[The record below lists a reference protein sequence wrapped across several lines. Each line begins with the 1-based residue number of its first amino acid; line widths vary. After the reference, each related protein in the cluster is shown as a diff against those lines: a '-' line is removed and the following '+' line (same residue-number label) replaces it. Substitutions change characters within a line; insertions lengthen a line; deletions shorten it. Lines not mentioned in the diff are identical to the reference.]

1 VATPALLLVAGVGMV
16 AAGVFEVGLPGAPDT
31 VDETVHSLASIG
43 AFVAV
48 VVAMALF
55 AVACRYDPDWTG
67 FRPAAT
73 ALAGLAIIAAALS
86 PLADAT
92 PWTGVAQRVLAG
104 TVVVWLL
111 LTARRVRTVAFGR
124 R

>member
-1 VATPALLLVAGVGMV
+1 
-16 AAGVFEVGLPGAPDT
+16 VGLPGAPES
-31 VDETVHSLASIG
+31 VDETIHSLASIG
-43 AFVAV
+43 AFVTLVA
-48 VVAMALF
+48 AMALF
-55 AVACRYDPDWTG
+55 AVACGHDPDWVG

-86 PLADAT
+86 PLADGT

-104 TVVVWLL
+104 TVVAWLL
-111 LTARRVRTVAFGR
+111 LTAGRVRAVAFGR